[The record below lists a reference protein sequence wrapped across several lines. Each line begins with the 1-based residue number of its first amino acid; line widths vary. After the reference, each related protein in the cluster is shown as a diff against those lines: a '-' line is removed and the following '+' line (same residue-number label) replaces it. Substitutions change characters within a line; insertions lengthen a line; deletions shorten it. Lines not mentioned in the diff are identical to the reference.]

1 MLGLDAGV
9 WTALLLS
16 VASLVL
22 CLAYGLVRWNADDD
36 ALGDTSARDGGVEG
50 EAREDLE
57 HR

>member
-36 ALGDTSARDGGVEG
+36 ALGDTSVPDGGVERSAQEDG
-50 EAREDLE
+50 ENR
-57 HR
+57 